1 MMCATYQLSFDD
13 IAEIKKISDEITNKY
28 GEDAASRTFGTDFYP
43 KSEAPVIGKKNQ
55 IVMLKWGFPL
65 KDTSKI
71 IFNARA
77 ESLTEKPLYK
87 GILSNRCLV
96 PAIAFYEWSGD
107 KTKYRISINRA
118 KLFYMAALWK
128 VEVLSDN
135 TKAYYYTIIT
145 TEPNKQIKEIHSR
158 MPAIIT
164 PENSSVWLRDG
175 KNAFT
180 LLRPFEAEMTL
191 TAV

>member
-1 MMCATYQLSFDD
+1 MMCATYQISFDD
-13 IAEIKKISDEITNKY
+13 IAKIKKISDEITNKY
-28 GEDAASRTFGTDFYP
+28 GEDAASRTFGTSFYP

-65 KDTSKI
+65 KNTSKI

-77 ESLTEKPLYK
+77 ESLTEKALYK

-96 PAIAFYEWSGD
+96 PATAFYEWSGD
-107 KTKYRISINRA
+107 KTKYRISIDST

-128 VEVLSDN
+128 AEILKDN

-145 TEPNKQIKEIHSR
+145 TEPNRQIKEIHSR

-164 PENSSVWLRDG
+164 PENSQTWLNDAG
-175 KNAFT
+175 EALK
-180 LLRPFEAEMTL
+180 LLRPFEAEMKM